1 VEHAT
6 RALITLNALALPAW
20 ERRLDALRLQRHLR
34 RAGFLSVWKSEN
46 GFAAARALL
55 DRQVGLGIPCEPL
68 DAANTRDLEP
78 ALGGPIAGGAL
89 YESGCHVSDPR
100 QLTMDLAEAA
110 FSRQARFVL
119 GRATGIVPAPDG
131 AAVTLA
137 DAESVAADF
146 VVLAAG
152 AWSKNLAASIGDRIP
167 LDTERGYN
175 VTFPGKRFG
184 LTRPV
189 MFEGEGF
196 VTSPLDIGDRVGG
209 AVEFG
214 GLDAAPNFARIDA
227 ILARLKKFLP
237 DLDTT
242 GGTRWM
248 GFRPSMPDSL
258 PVIGRSARAPR
269 VIHAFGHGHYGL
281 TQSAATA
288 ALVAALIAGRAPAID
303 LTPFSPARF

>member
-1 VEHAT
+1 
-6 RALITLNALALPAW
+6 
-20 ERRLDALRLQRHLR
+20 
-34 RAGFLSVWKSEN
+34 
-46 GFAAARALL
+46 
-55 DRQVGLGIPCEPL
+55 
-68 DAANTRDLEP
+68 
-78 ALGGPIAGGAL
+78 
-89 YESGCHVSDPR
+89 
-100 QLTMDLAEAA
+100 
-110 FSRQARFVL
+110 
-119 GRATGIVPAPDG
+119 
-131 AAVTLA
+131 
-137 DAESVAADF
+137 
-146 VVLAAG
+146 
-152 AWSKNLAASIGDRIP
+152 
-167 LDTERGYN
+167 
-175 VTFPGKRFG
+175 
-184 LTRPV
+184 

-214 GLDAAPNFARIDA
+214 GLDAAPNFARVDA

-237 DLDTT
+237 DLDTS

-303 LTPFSPARF
+303 LAPFSPARF